1 MGTTVIISASGKPF
15 KEGQI
20 VLINEECA
28 GIFTCKSEDDFALKK
43 VKQKD
48 LKVFKAQVE
57 DFGLFE
63 NDEGTKEFVN
73 IVIEGDDEPLV
84 ALGKE
89 GISSLKIIKEPV
101 SEATREKEQEMRAA
115 AAKKKKDEPEFKLQE
130 KVQIFPGYDTDL
142 ITATDGSRID
152 VDYKTGT

>member
-89 GISSLKIIKEPV
+89 GISSLKM
-101 SEATREKEQEMRAA
+101 EQEMRAA